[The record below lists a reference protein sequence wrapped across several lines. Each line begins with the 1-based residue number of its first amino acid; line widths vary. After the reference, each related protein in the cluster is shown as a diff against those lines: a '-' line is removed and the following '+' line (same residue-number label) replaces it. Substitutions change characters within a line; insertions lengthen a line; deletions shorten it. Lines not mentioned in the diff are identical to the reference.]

1 MLSFLA
7 TAKHKILNSNARWQ
21 FILLAV
27 ILGLVVLYVAQTNNQ
42 AGQSFSMRRLE
53 IKREELSEQ
62 IRQLSWE
69 VSRART
75 ISAIQSRAQALSL
88 AAPKDISFVSA
99 SLSAVAVAR

>member
-1 MLSFLA
+1 MLSSLA

-21 FILLAV
+21 FILLGV
-27 ILGLVVLYVAQTNNQ
+27 ILALVVLYVAQTNNQ
-42 AGQSFSMRRLE
+42 ASQSFSIRRLE

-75 ISAIQSRAQALSL
+75 ITTIEERARALSL
-88 AAPKDISFVSA
+88 AVPSDISFVKA
-99 SLSAVAVAR
+99 SLEAVAVAK